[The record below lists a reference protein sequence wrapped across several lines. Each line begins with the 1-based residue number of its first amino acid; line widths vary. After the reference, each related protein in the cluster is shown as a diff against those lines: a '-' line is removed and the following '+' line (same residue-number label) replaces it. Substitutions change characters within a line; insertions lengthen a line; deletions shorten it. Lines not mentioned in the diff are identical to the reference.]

1 MCVNI
6 CENKNIHPYNYVIK
20 IYSFGP
26 KLVCLSQIQIKK
38 LQKIKLIEL
47 TKL

>member
-1 MCVNI
+1 MCINI

-38 LQKIKLIEL
+38 LKK
-47 TKL
+47 

>member
-6 CENKNIHPYNYVIK
+6 CENKNIHPENCVIK

-26 KLVCLSQIQIKK
+26 IFICLSQIQIKN
-38 LQKIKLIEL
+38 LI
-47 TKL
+47 

>member
-6 CENKNIHPYNYVIK
+6 CENKNIHPYNYIIE

-26 KLVCLSQIQIKK
+26 IRVCLSQIQIKK
-38 LQKIKLIEL
+38 N
-47 TKL
+47 